1 MVCIVAAG
9 TGDLLTDPI
18 ADFVHVL
25 SLKGQFHYVSPS
37 VSRVLEYEPEDL
49 LNKHISDICHP
60 SDIVPVMRELK
71 DSSQTPQDGQ
81 PPKPFNLL
89 FRIRRKYSGYIW
101 LESSGRLHVE
111 AGKSRKAVIL
121 TGRERCLPS
130 IKWKTIDDHGGLGD
144 CELWANLS
152 FDGLILWAS
161 GTVDQVMGVQSE
173 EVVGKS
179 YYAFLPGGD
188 NGAPSPDGSTACLA
202 VQKAIAQAAQGLPR
216 KGAVSVRHQLRG
228 ATGRMFEVTS
238 TFYAAG
244 CRGGATGITSPA
256 AATPDSS
263 DSEAS
268 ADSSRSKIGTEV
280 RPSHILMQVKMSGP
294 QWPRRQNPLVNSSK
308 ENVFEEMDTTRG
320 TSWQYEIHQLRIAN
334 RKLNEEVISARSAIA
349 EQLGGGPDDEAK
361 KKGKKRKMQQASL
374 DRGRA
379 NPLSLPI
386 NSRLGIPAPLMDHPA
401 PLHQQTPGFGLAPGQ
416 LYKTW

>member
-1 MVCIVAAG
+1 MVRILGAVAG
-9 TGDLLTDPI
+9 ELLIHPF

-121 TGRERCLPS
+121 TGRERCLPL
-130 IKWKTIDDHGGLGD
+130 IKWKTIDDHGGLGN
-144 CELWANLS
+144 CEFWANLS
-152 FDGLILWAS
+152 FNGLILWAS

-188 NGAPSPDGSTACLA
+188 NGAPSPDGPPACLA

-216 KGAVSVRHQLRG
+216 QGAVSVRHQLRG
-228 ATGRMFEVTS
+228 ANGRMFEVTS

-244 CRGGATGITSPA
+244 YRGSTIGIASPA

-268 ADSSRSKIGTEV
+268 AVSSRSKIGTEV
-280 RPSHILMQVKMSGP
+280 KPSHILLQVKMSGP
-294 QWPRRQNPLVNSSK
+294 QWPRRQNPLVNSPK

-334 RKLNEEVISARSAIA
+334 RKLNEEVVTARNAIV
-349 EQLGGGPDDEAK
+349 ERLGGGPDDEAK

-379 NPLSLPI
+379 NPLGLPI
-386 NSRLGIPAPLMDHPA
+386 NNRLGMPGPLMDHPA
-401 PLHQQTPGFGLAPGQ
+401 PIHQQTPGFGLAPGQ

>member
-1 MVCIVAAG
+1 MVSTKHKVAERDAYSI
-9 TGDLLTDPI
+9 L

-130 IKWKTIDDHGGLGD
+130 IRWKSIEDHGGLGD
-144 CELWANLS
+144 CEFWANVS

-161 GTVDQVMGVQSE
+161 GTTDLVLGASSE

-179 YYAFLPGGD
+179 FYGFLPGGD
-188 NGAPSPDGSTACLA
+188 NGSPEANGSPACLA
-202 VQKAIAQAAQGLPR
+202 VQKAIAQAAQGLPK

-228 ATGRMFEVTS
+228 SNGRMVEVTS

-244 CRGGATGITSPA
+244 HPGKTTGALSSA
-256 AATPDSS
+256 VATPDSS

-268 ADSSRSKIGTEV
+268 ADSSRSKVSTAV
-280 RPSHILMQVKMSGP
+280 RPSHIMLQVKMSGP
-294 QWPRRQNPLVNSSK
+294 QWPRRQNPLINSLK

-334 RKLNEEVISARSAIA
+334 RKLNDEVISARNAISD
-349 EQLGGGPDDEAK
+349 QLGGGADEEAK
-361 KKGKKRKMQQASL
+361 KKAKKRKMQPMGVEQG
-374 DRGRA
+374 RG
-379 NPLSLPI
+379 NPLGFAM
-386 NSRLGIPAPLMDHPA
+386 NQRHGIPGPLMDHPA